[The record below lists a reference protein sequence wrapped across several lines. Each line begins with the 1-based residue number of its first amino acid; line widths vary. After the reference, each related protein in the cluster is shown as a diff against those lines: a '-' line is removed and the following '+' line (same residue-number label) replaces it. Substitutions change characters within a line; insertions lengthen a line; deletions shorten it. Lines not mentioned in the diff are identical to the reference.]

1 MTVEIKIA
9 RKILRSGGVIFPLL
23 YFLFS
28 RQITLTVIFAIGL
41 FFIVLEILRFRLPA
55 LNNSR
60 ILKLFLKKEE
70 NKKISGIVLFIMS
83 VYLTVLL
90 FPRRIAIISLLFLIF
105 GDMSAEI
112 IGLKF
117 GRIKILG
124 EKTLEGSITCFIT
137 CLIIG
142 SFLINSLGISFRLII
157 IGSLAAT
164 FIELIPLKIARI
176 KIDDNLSMAL
186 FTALIMTI
194 CI

>member
-1 MTVEIKIA
+1 MTAEIKIA

-28 RQITLTVIFAIGL
+28 RQITLTVIFVIGL
-41 FFIVLEILRFRLPA
+41 FFIVLEILRFRLPV
-55 LNNSR
+55 LNNNR

-70 NKKISGIVLFIMS
+70 NKKVSGIVLFVIS
-83 VYLTVLL
+83 VYLTILL
-90 FPRRIAIISLLFLIF
+90 FPPRIAIISLLFLIF

-124 EKTLEGSITCFIT
+124 EKTLEGSIGCFIT

-142 SFLINSLGISFRLII
+142 YLVMSTLGISFPLII

-176 KIDDNLSMAL
+176 KIDDNLSMAP

>member
-1 MTVEIKIA
+1 MTAEIKIA
-9 RKILRSGGVIFPLL
+9 RKILRSGGAIFPLL

-28 RQITLTVIFAIGL
+28 KHITLMVTFAIGL

-60 ILKLFLKKEE
+60 ISKLLLKKEE
-70 NKKISGIVLFIMS
+70 NKKISGIVLFIIS
-83 VYLTVLL
+83 VYLTILL
-90 FPRRIAIISLLFLIF
+90 FPREIAIISLLFLIF
-105 GDMSAEI
+105 GDMAAEI

-124 EKTLEGSITCFIT
+124 EKTIEGSLSCFVI

-142 SFLINSLGISFRLII
+142 YSLMNTLGISFPLIL

-164 FIELIPLKIARI
+164 LIELIPLKIARI
-176 KIDDNLSMAL
+176 KINDNLSMAPL
-186 FTALIMTI
+186 AALIMTI

>member
-1 MTVEIKIA
+1 MTAEIKIA

-23 YFLFS
+23 YFLFN
-28 RQITLTVIFAIGL
+28 RQIALTVIFAIGL
-41 FFIVLEILRFRLPA
+41 FFIVLEILRFRLPV

-70 NKKISGIVLFIMS
+70 NKKVSGIVLFIIS
-83 VYLTVLL
+83 SYLTVLL

-117 GRIKILG
+117 GKIKILG
-124 EKTLEGSITCFIT
+124 EKTIEGSLSCFVI

-142 SFLINSLGISFRLII
+142 SFLMNTIGISFPLII

-164 FIELIPLKIARI
+164 FIELVPLKIARM
-176 KIDDNLSMAL
+176 KINDNLSMAL

>member
-1 MTVEIKIA
+1 MTTEIKIA
-9 RKILRSGGVIFPLL
+9 RKILRSGGVIFPLV

-28 RQITLTVIFAIGL
+28 KQITLTVTFAIGL

-60 ILKLFLKKEE
+60 ISKLFLKKEE
-70 NKKISGIVLFIMS
+70 NKKISGIVLFVIS

-105 GDMSAEI
+105 GDMAAELV
-112 IGLKF
+112 GLKF

-124 EKTLEGSITCFIT
+124 GKTIEGSLSCFVT

-142 SFLINSLGISFRLII
+142 YFLMNTLEISFPLII